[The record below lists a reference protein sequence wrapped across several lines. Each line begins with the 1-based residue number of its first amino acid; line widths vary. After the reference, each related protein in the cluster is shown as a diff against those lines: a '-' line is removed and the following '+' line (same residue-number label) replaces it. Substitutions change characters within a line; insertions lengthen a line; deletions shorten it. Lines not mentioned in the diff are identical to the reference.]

1 MVSACKIVKENN
13 AKWGK
18 DMKKLYTLTFVPIVL
33 LLMAASVTA
42 ESESNQ
48 SIKER
53 VKTNSM
59 EAYARWNPAAG
70 ETIIDVTQTG
80 DGTTVITLTLRDP
93 QSGRN
98 AWVGRLTTQDKIFS
112 MSPNL
117 KSASLSAFPIDVTEL
132 RTGETKTL
140 IVKVDWTGTGDIQID
155 KFKDKEKDKGTG
167 SSFVSKVETGYNGAT
182 STGSIQDD
190 ENIINL
196 EESIQADL
204 HTYMESDV
212 TKIK

>member
-140 IVKVDWTGTGDIQID
+140 IVKVDWTGTGDI
-155 KFKDKEKDKGTG
+155 
-167 SSFVSKVETGYNGAT
+167 
-182 STGSIQDD
+182 
-190 ENIINL
+190 
-196 EESIQADL
+196 
-204 HTYMESDV
+204 
-212 TKIK
+212 